1 MPHFRDFT
9 RSSGTF
15 SLKFVIKIVNW
26 HLCVHGE
33 QESVSGEVS
42 IVYVDRH
49 LTKYDKSQVY

>member
-1 MPHFRDFT
+1 M
-9 RSSGTF
+9 
-15 SLKFVIKIVNW
+15 NW
-26 HLCVHGE
+26 YLSVHEE